1 MFESHQG
8 LCRIE
13 DRAIPFLHYVYGSAG
28 TLSMPECA
36 KVEYVAER
44 PRGSI
49 RRYLFYLRG
58 NNFSITG
65 EELNVNVAY
74 FNVNGKQHFATDID
88 DFREYIDEDLFSGIK
103 SLFDANNESRV
114 KALEDTIDELKGEL
128 GDKEC
133 GIESLEDEL
142 NAYIE
147 DIVQEN
153 SYKKL
158 EFITNKLNR
167 LLNSVA
173 QGYIKPENITES
185 IERILCDA
193 SNVTESSEI
202 EMDGCFL

>member
-1 MFESHQG
+1 
-8 LCRIE
+8 
-13 DRAIPFLHYVYGSAG
+13 
-28 TLSMPECA
+28 MPECA